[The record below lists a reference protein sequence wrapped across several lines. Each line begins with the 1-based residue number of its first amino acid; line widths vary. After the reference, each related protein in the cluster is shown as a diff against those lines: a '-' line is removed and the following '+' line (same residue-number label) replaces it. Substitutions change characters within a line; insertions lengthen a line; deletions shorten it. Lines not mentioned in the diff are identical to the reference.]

1 MKTTFKMTT
10 GLVIAMLLTVAG
22 HSTALADAESQETLD
37 TLSQQATQQIT
48 QLKTRVERLV
58 LDTGLQDIL
67 AQADNA
73 AAIKEWEA
81 RSTGKLDDVYRV
93 SVLQQDILDTNYNLT
108 PAFSYVCIDLV
119 NTSWNSGTTSPME
132 VHSYGTDQQHVEFA
146 VPLKQGDNVVGVV
159 LATFKVSV
167 LENILGNITGEAYA
181 ELTHDDQVLIKRG
194 DADSRQGVPY
204 RKEIPGGARLRI
216 DYWPPGG
223 NVKLEIDEE
232 VKDWSIQVVLLLLLL
247 VAGYFAVKFVS
258 KHTKHRQSKKHDK
271 ELTVAEA
278 ADREARAEREARGE
292 RPAETEAE
300 DEDEEV
306 SSIYADDLGVEVD
319 ETVDDA
325 ASDLLARAREMS
337 EQPAEAG
344 SGGDL
349 IPGGPEDAAAVPE
362 SIFRAYD
369 IRGIVDDTLNV
380 DTVFHI
386 GRAFGAAAEEQQQKT
401 VVVARDGRLSG
412 PEIVDALIKG
422 LKASGRHVIDI
433 GMVPTP
439 VLYFATQHLKT
450 GTGIMVTGSHNPPNY
465 NGLKM
470 MIDNNTLSSDAIQD
484 LRERIKTGRILKGEG
499 TVEQEDISEE
509 YVRYLKNDVLLFRAP
524 KVVVDCG
531 NGVAGAIV
539 PRVLK
544 ELGCEVIELYCDVD
558 GNFPNH
564 HPDPARP
571 ENMQTLIETVRSEGA
586 ALGFA
591 FDGDGDRLGVVDSD
605 GNIIWP
611 DRLLMIFARDILSRN
626 PGAEIIYDVK
636 CTNNLAEVIKQA
648 GGVPVMYKTGH
659 SFIKAKLKETGAL
672 LAGEMSGHIFIKERY
687 FGFDDAIYSAA
698 RLLEAMVVF
707 SEGRTTAEVFAEL
720 PDAVNT
726 PELNVQMQEGENFA
740 FMEKMQQAAREKF
753 NGAKVTT
760 IDGVRV
766 DYSDR
771 WGLVRSSNTTP
782 VLVLRFEGRDE
793 TALYKIQE
801 EFRALMLQLAPD
813 LDLPF

>member
-1 MKTTFKMTT
+1 
-10 GLVIAMLLTVAG
+10 
-22 HSTALADAESQETLD
+22 
-37 TLSQQATQQIT
+37 
-48 QLKTRVERLV
+48 
-58 LDTGLQDIL
+58 
-67 AQADNA
+67 
-73 AAIKEWEA
+73 
-81 RSTGKLDDVYRV
+81 
-93 SVLQQDILDTNYNLT
+93 
-108 PAFSYVCIDLV
+108 
-119 NTSWNSGTTSPME
+119 
-132 VHSYGTDQQHVEFA
+132 
-146 VPLKQGDNVVGVV
+146 
-159 LATFKVSV
+159 
-167 LENILGNITGEAYA
+167 
-181 ELTHDDQVLIKRG
+181 
-194 DADSRQGVPY
+194 
-204 RKEIPGGARLRI
+204 
-216 DYWPPGG
+216 
-223 NVKLEIDEE
+223 
-232 VKDWSIQVVLLLLLL
+232 
-247 VAGYFAVKFVS
+247 
-258 KHTKHRQSKKHDK
+258 
-271 ELTVAEA
+271 
-278 ADREARAEREARGE
+278 
-292 RPAETEAE
+292 
-300 DEDEEV
+300 
-306 SSIYADDLGVEVD
+306 
-319 ETVDDA
+319 
-325 ASDLLARAREMS
+325 
-337 EQPAEAG
+337 
-344 SGGDL
+344 
-349 IPGGPEDAAAVPE
+349 
-362 SIFRAYD
+362 
-369 IRGIVDDTLNV
+369 
-380 DTVFHI
+380 
-386 GRAFGAAAEEQQQKT
+386 
-401 VVVARDGRLSG
+401 
-412 PEIVDALIKG
+412 
-422 LKASGRHVIDI
+422 
-433 GMVPTP
+433 MVPTP

>member
-1 MKTTFKMTT
+1 MKTRFKIFT
-10 GLVIAMLLTVAG
+10 GLVAALLMLTAGYSVAVAG
-22 HSTALADAESQETLD
+22 AEPQVVVD
-37 TLSQQATQQIT
+37 TLSQQAAQQIA
-48 QLKTRVERLV
+48 QLKTRVERLA
-58 LDTGLQDIL
+58 LDTGLQEIL

-73 AAIKEWEA
+73 AAIKDWESH
-81 RSTGKLDDVYRV
+81 STRQLDDVYRV
-93 SVLQQDILDTNYNLT
+93 RFLQEDILDTDYSLT

-119 NTSWNSGTTSPME
+119 NTSWSSGTTSPME
-132 VHSYGTDQQHVEFA
+132 VHSYGTEQGHVEIA
-146 VPLKQGDNVVGVV
+146 VPLKQGENVIGVV
-159 LATFKVSV
+159 LVTFKVSV
-167 LENILGNITGEAYA
+167 LENMLGDISGAAYV
-181 ELTHDDQVLIKRG
+181 ELTHDDQVLTRQG
-194 DADSRQGVPY
+194 DAESRQGVPY
-204 RKEIPGGARLRI
+204 RKDVPGSARLRI

-223 NVKLEIDEE
+223 NVQLEIDED
-232 VKDWSIQVVLLLLLL
+232 VKDWSLWVILVVLLL
-247 VAGYFAVKFVS
+247 VANYFAAQYVMKRFRKKQTK
-258 KHTKHRQSKKHDK
+258 KHTD
-271 ELTVAEA
+271 ELTVFEA
-278 ADREARAEREARGE
+278 AEQEARAEKEVRGE
-292 RPAETEAE
+292 SSPKGEEIISIL
-300 DEDEEV
+300 DEDL
-306 SSIYADDLGVEVD
+306 AVEID
-319 ETVDDA
+319 ETVMENA
-325 ASDLLARAREMS
+325 ADIIARATQTA
-337 EQPAEAG
+337 EQPVEPEAV
-344 SGGDL
+344 GGL
-349 IPGGPEDAAAVPE
+349 IPGGPEDAAIVPE
-362 SIFRAYD
+362 TIFRAYD
-369 IRGIVDDTLNV
+369 IRGIVDDTLNT

-386 GRAFGAAAEEQQQKT
+386 GRAFGSAAEEQQRKT

-412 PEIVDALIKG
+412 PKIVDALIKG
-422 LKASGRHVIDI
+422 LKAAGRHVIDI

-450 GTGIMVTGSHNPPNY
+450 GTGIMVTGSHNPPEY

-484 LRERIKTGRILKGEG
+484 LRERIKAGRIIKGEG
-499 TVEQEDISEE
+499 TVEKEDITEE
-509 YVRYLKNDVLLFRAP
+509 YIRYLKNDVLLFRAP

-531 NGVAGAIV
+531 NGVAGVIA
-539 PRVLK
+539 PQVLK

-571 ENMQTLIETVRSEGA
+571 ENMQTLIETVKSEGA

-611 DRLLMIFARDILSRN
+611 DRLMMIFARDILSRN
-626 PGAEIIYDVK
+626 PGAEVIYDVK
-636 CTNNLAEVIKQA
+636 CTSNLADVIQQA

-659 SFIKAKLKETGAL
+659 SFIKAKLKESGAL

-707 SEGRTTAEVFAEL
+707 SEGHTTAEVFAEL

-726 PELNVQMQEGENFA
+726 PELNVPMQEGENFA

-753 NGAKVTT
+753 TGAKVTT

-782 VLVLRFEGRDE
+782 VLVLRFEGRDD
-793 TALYKIQE
+793 ASLYRIQE
-801 EFRALMLQLAPD
+801 EFRALMLELAPD